1 MNKKKHADSEVR
13 RVLMICFNGSNRGG
27 RNAGIKWINHGRIC
41 GYYFVGNLG
50 KTSQIKVC

>member
-1 MNKKKHADSEVR
+1 MNKKKHADSEMR

>member
-1 MNKKKHADSEVR
+1 MNKKKHADSEMR
-13 RVLMICFNGSNRGG
+13 RVLMICFNGSNRG

>member
-27 RNAGIKWINHGRIC
+27 AMQVLSGLIMVG
-41 GYYFVGNLG
+41 FVVIILLAIWA
-50 KTSQIKVC
+50 KLHK